1 MLDAAI
7 HLMAE
12 RGFEATTLAA
22 VGERA
27 GYSRGLAHH
36 HFGSKADLFAGVI
49 RSLSARLAP
58 ELERALDGSSGVASL
73 LAFVEVHRRFC
84 ESEPEI
90 ARALFVLW
98 CQSLI
103 VESSLREAAV
113 GDLLGH
119 RALVRDIIAEGIRS
133 GAIRSDADAEA
144 EAVQFCGTLF
154 GLTLQWLIDPA
165 AARLGEIQ
173 RPFKARIVATLS
185 PPGHVPA
192 KAESSPGGDSGD
204 RGRKS

>member
-1 MLDAAI
+1 M

-22 VGERA
+22 VGEQA

-49 RSLSARLAP
+49 RSLSMRLDT
-58 ELERALDGSSGVASL
+58 EVERTLEGASGVPAL
-73 LAFVEVHRRFC
+73 LAFVDVHRRFC

-113 GDLLGH
+113 SDLLGH
-119 RALVRDIIAEGIRS
+119 RARVRHIIEEGARRGTIR
-133 GAIRSDADAEA
+133 RDVDPDAEA
-144 EAVQFCGTLF
+144 IQFCGTLF

-165 AARLGEIQ
+165 ASRLGEIQ
-173 RPFKARIVATLS
+173 RPFKERIVSTLS
-185 PPGHVPA
+185 PPRA
-192 KAESSPGGDSGD
+192 S
-204 RGRKS
+204 